1 MSKDNKTK
9 SIPAASL
16 KHLAGAAPAFDM
28 PVKISRADGSV
39 FELTVQVKGMRKS
52 EWAAIRDEHLAMLR
66 EKGDKQEGEF
76 TFAKLVGEGTK
87 DAADLITKAA
97 TGWGL
102 EDEFTADNLVE
113 AEDIMPSTIS
123 GILGSIDA
131 ALFKGRVGN

>member
-76 TFAKLVGEGTK
+76 SFAKMGAGAK

-97 TGWGL
+97 TGWDL
-102 EDEFTADNLVE
+102 EDDLTVANIEE
-113 AEDIMPSTIS
+113 MEDIMPGSITA
-123 GILGSIDA
+123 ILGAIDA
-131 ALFKGRVGN
+131 ALFHGRAGN